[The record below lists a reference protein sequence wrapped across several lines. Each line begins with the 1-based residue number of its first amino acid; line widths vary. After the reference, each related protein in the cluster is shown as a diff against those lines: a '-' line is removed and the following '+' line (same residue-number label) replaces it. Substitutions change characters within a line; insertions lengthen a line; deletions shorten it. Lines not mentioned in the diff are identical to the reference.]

1 VKRDTMRAL
10 SEMSLSTTAATQLA
24 NLIPMEITV
33 TDAHREKEGS
43 SDSFISYQ
51 VNTKV
56 NERSTFVQKVFQ
68 LVRQAFFK
76 RIFFSKLCTRHASIG
91 TALRLFFF
99 YRRQ

>member
-1 VKRDTMRAL
+1 MKRDIDRAL

-56 NERSTFVQKVFQ
+56 MRDLCFFLERLS
-68 LVRQAFFK
+68 A
-76 RIFFSKLCTRHASIG
+76 
-91 TALRLFFF
+91 LFFF
-99 YRRQ
+99 TPSLFFIF